1 MIENEKA
8 FITFEQSIIPQ
19 TFHGFLDKFPRS
31 KPEIFALKKGKN
43 LGKIVSLVIH

>member
-8 FITFEQSIIPQ
+8 FITFEYK

-31 KPEIFALKKGKN
+31 KPEIFAFKKGKN